1 MHPEVLEEA
10 SDLPPVGAMTAFM
23 EAVLA
28 VTLDP
33 WGIAGQPDQPHVT
46 ITFGPAKQGHISY
59 LIMDDRRTVYLTQVQ
74 WAGD

>member
-1 MHPEVLEEA
+1 MHPEVLEEP
-10 SDLPPVGAMTAFM
+10 SDLPTVGAMTAFM

>member
-1 MHPEVLEEA
+1 MHPGGLEEA
-10 SDLPPVGAMTAFM
+10 SDLPTVEAMTAFM

-33 WGIAGQPDQPHVT
+33 WGIAGHPDQPHVT